1 MNPQEAYLHNV
12 QLLQSVVAEMK
23 EIPVLPSEE
32 PTDVQPLT
40 KVELPDDG
48 GVLTW
53 MGGQDYP
60 YKGFPFFE
68 TVDKIDIFK
77 KVTRNILS
85 GLYHA
90 LKGRNKLWFITL
102 IPALWLIKVI
112 VRAGIYTF
120 YRLMERVRIKR
131 LRYCDSVRELYD
143 AFSTDR
149 VGESLKTKELRLQM
163 RDFICMTLEFDNAYR
178 FRFQDLVTELDKN
191 NLIKD
196 TSGEIIHLFEIMQT
210 REKEQSV
217 RDTWTLFKLL
227 TRFYFRVDKDLR
239 DIVRDTLLALDISK
253 ASLSVEDMSY
263 CIPRKDYNF
272 GFMLDSKNQE
282 LIKRVQLSRKKI
294 DLRTSVRNQS
304 TTEHQAMFARQK
316 QELIIDPEVD
326 KKIQEES
333 STLSN
338 QVNLEADVKFRD
350 GLIVIKSK
358 SLTPEQLAMIEAHQL
373 ENKLLDERF
382 NKLLE
387 SIDSYKE

>member
-1 MNPQEAYLHNV
+1 
-12 QLLQSVVAEMK
+12 
-23 EIPVLPSEE
+23 
-32 PTDVQPLT
+32 
-40 KVELPDDG
+40 
-48 GVLTW
+48 
-53 MGGQDYP
+53 
-60 YKGFPFFE
+60 
-68 TVDKIDIFK
+68 
-77 KVTRNILS
+77 
-85 GLYHA
+85 
-90 LKGRNKLWFITL
+90 
-102 IPALWLIKVI
+102 
-112 VRAGIYTF
+112 
-120 YRLMERVRIKR
+120 
-131 LRYCDSVRELYD
+131 
-143 AFSTDR
+143 
-149 VGESLKTKELRLQM
+149 
-163 RDFICMTLEFDNAYR
+163 
-178 FRFQDLVTELDKN
+178 
-191 NLIKD
+191 
-196 TSGEIIHLFEIMQT
+196 
-210 REKEQSV
+210 
-217 RDTWTLFKLL
+217 
-227 TRFYFRVDKDLR
+227 
-239 DIVRDTLLALDISK
+239 
-253 ASLSVEDMSY
+253 MSY

-304 TTEHQAMFARQK
+304 TIEHQAMFARQK